1 MEAKKLT
8 NMSKITMIIQKAE
21 EIPTDFYERLCEVF
35 WTYTPFDPE
44 TLKNQQMI
52 NSAFVAQSYAYIQ

>member
-1 MEAKKLT
+1 
-8 NMSKITMIIQKAE
+8 MIIQKAE